1 MTISRRPPWL
11 QKKVSPALH
20 LEMERLLEG
29 LNLNTVCREAHCPN
43 ISECYACKRATFLI
57 LGTSC
62 TRLCSFCNVAKK
74 RPLPPDPGEPARVA
88 RAVEILGLAHV
99 VITSPTRDDLAD
111 GGAALY
117 GATVREIRSASPST
131 GIELLVPDFLGRRE
145 SLETVVASG
154 PDIIG
159 HNVETVPRLYAIRAG
174 ADYRRSLQVLGMVG
188 ELDPDMATKSGIML
202 GMGERE
208 EEVRD
213 VLEDL
218 RSVGC
223 RYLSIGQ
230 YLAPSR
236 AHYPVQEYVPPETFD
251 RYRELAL
258 SLGFLHVESG
268 PYVRSSYLAE
278 RYGQ

>member
-1 MTISRRPPWL
+1 MSRRPPWL

-20 LEMERLLEG
+20 REMERLLAS
-29 LNLNTVCREAHCPN
+29 LDLNTVCREAHCPN

-62 TRLCSFCNVAKK
+62 TRLCSFCSVAKK
-74 RPLPPDPGEPARVA
+74 PPPPPEPGEPARVA
-88 RAVEILGLAHV
+88 RAVELLGLAHV
-99 VITSPTRDDLAD
+99 VVTSPTRDDLAD
-111 GGAALY
+111 GGASLY
-117 GATVREIRSASPST
+117 SATVREIRSASPST
-131 GIELLVPDFLGRRE
+131 AIELLIPDFLGRRE

-174 ADYRRSLQVLGMVG
+174 ADYRRSLQVLGMIG

-202 GMGERE
+202 GMGERD
-208 EEVRD
+208 EEVRG

-230 YLAPSR
+230 YLAPSK
-236 AHYPVQEYVPPETFD
+236 AHFPVKEYVPPETFE

-278 RYGQ
+278 RYRQ